1 MREHCQVWNWRNWI
15 NIPQA
20 LGCSLVIT
28 LENFRYLYE

>member
-20 LGCSLVIT
+20 LGCSLIT